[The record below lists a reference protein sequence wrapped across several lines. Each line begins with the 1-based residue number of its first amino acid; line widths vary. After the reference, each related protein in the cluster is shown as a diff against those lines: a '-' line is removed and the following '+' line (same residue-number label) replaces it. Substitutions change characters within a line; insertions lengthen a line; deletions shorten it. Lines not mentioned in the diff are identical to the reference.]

1 MTELND
7 LRGEIDR
14 IDGELTALFARRMEV
29 SARIARCKAE
39 RGLPVLDASREAEK
53 LQSIAEMLPPELR
66 EDDGIRIP
74 AQDIRSVQ
82 HVITSVGS
90 HFSTGYLACQGIF
103 FIRIPHI
110 REICD

>member
-39 RGLPVLDASREAEK
+39 RGLPVLDASREADK
-53 LQSIAEMLPPELR
+53 LQSIADMLPPELR
-66 EDDGIRIP
+66 EDGKQLYTLLFALSR
-74 AQDIRSVQ
+74 
-82 HVITSVGS
+82 
-90 HFSTGYLACQGIF
+90 GYQEKLLRGGG
-103 FIRIPHI
+103 
-110 REICD
+110 E